1 MNLGD
6 LGHPGDHFWRNE
18 ILYCWSYLMEMSMRI
33 TANNQLK
40 YRNFR
45 TLTALSVVGGLNL
58 SIIDDPQNHG
68 HFST

>member
-1 MNLGD
+1 
-6 LGHPGDHFWRNE
+6 
-18 ILYCWSYLMEMSMRI
+18 MEMSMRI